1 MVSPAD
7 TGQGNPPV
15 LNSLKAQTLVSP
27 LRSPFSHYP
36 ARTELPQRIDAGVA
50 VTRCSCPR
58 PVGAAV
64 IPEGNRDPMDRP
76 LATWL
81 PARGNLQGDAKP
93 ATDSIQPG
101 CALQYPHVFR
111 LSITMPFGPFV
122 PYLQRATRFTQ
133 PHGRL
138 ILRKSRCSH
147 RPPCL
152 RASRISL
159 LIGAL
164 RSLRSRRSSGVSR
177 L

>member
-1 MVSPAD
+1 MPSPIIHIALD
-7 TGQGNPPV
+7 RARLK
-15 LNSLKAQTLVSP
+15 LNNA
-27 LRSPFSHYP
+27 LRNLSR
-36 ARTELPQRIDAGVA
+36 AELAQRIDACVDSARRPG
-50 VTRCSCPR
+50 PR
-58 PVGAAV
+58 PVRAAV
-64 IPEGNRDPMDRP
+64 LPEGDDGPMDRP
-76 LATWL
+76 LATWP
-81 PARGNLQGDAKP
+81 PARGNLQADAEP
-93 ATDSIQPG
+93 ATDSIQPR

-138 ILRKSRCSH
+138 IFRKSRCSH

-152 RASRISL
+152 RASLISL

-164 RSLRSRRSSGVSR
+164 RSLRSRMSSGVSR